1 MDYDLSA
8 MLSLWHI
15 LFLLLLVL
23 MAAAIAAIIIR
34 ARQYGRPQAAPE
46 PSTTTPPP
54 SSGRIR
60 VEIIEANMK
69 HHFRPTHFA
78 PEQLPE
84 SFEAATTMHLDQ
96 GDFEVVEA
104 TPMTAAEF
112 RRTGN
117 LRLVV
122 RERKIVKLDASEMLY
137 SLATIS
143 NELPPIEPG
152 TSKLEKQVIELHE
165 DDWRQVE
172 FVAMA
177 QQEQID
183 AELAAIGRIYGEQR
197 TEEGFFRAIHV
208 RAGLTEPLA
217 GTAITLAELI
227 AAFDPPPPMQLDGI
241 AYRDVAGLV
250 ANGFALRLL
259 SGIELL
265 GVVDEAGHI
274 AVLCLSHA
282 RPNIALERD
291 LPALSRFAQA
301 HRFCLINWYRAE
313 QFPAEE
319 SALRALFQIT

>member
-8 MLSLWHI
+8 MLSLWQI

-34 ARQYGRPQAAPE
+34 ARQYGRPHAAPK
-46 PSTTTPPP
+46 PSRPPP
-54 SSGRIR
+54 SSGKIR
-60 VEIIEANMK
+60 VEIIDANMK
-69 HHFRPTHFA
+69 HHFRPTLFA

-84 SFEAATTMHLDQ
+84 SFEAATTMHLDG
-96 GDFEVVEA
+96 GDYEVIEA
-104 TPMTAAEF
+104 TPITAAEF

-122 RERKIVKLDASEMLY
+122 RERKIVKLDPSELLY

-152 TSKLEKQVIELHE
+152 TTKLEKQVVELHE

-177 QQEQID
+177 QQEQIV
-183 AELAAIGRIYGEQR
+183 AELAAIGRIYQEQR
-197 TEEGFFRAIHV
+197 TEEGYFRAIHV
-208 RAGLTEPLA
+208 RAGLPEPLA
-217 GTAITLAELI
+217 GAAITLAEVI
-227 AAFDPPPPMQLDGI
+227 AAFDPPPVRLDGI

-265 GVVDEAGHI
+265 GVIDEAGHI

-282 RPNIALERD
+282 RPNNALERD

-301 HRFCLINWYRAE
+301 HRLCLISWYRAE
-313 QFPAEE
+313 QFPPEE
-319 SALRALFQIT
+319 SALRALFETA

>member
-1 MDYDLSA
+1 MP
-8 MLSLWHI
+8 LWQI
-15 LFLLLLVL
+15 GFLLLLLL

-34 ARQYGRPQAAPE
+34 ARQYGRPQSAPE
-46 PSTTTPPP
+46 PSTSPPP
-54 SSGRIR
+54 PGKIR
-60 VEIIEANMK
+60 VEMIDASMK
-69 HHFRPTHFA
+69 HHFQPTYFA

-112 RRTGN
+112 RRTGQ

-122 RERKIVKLDASEMLY
+122 RERKIVKLNPSELLY

-152 TSKLEKQVIELHE
+152 TTKLEKQVVELHE

-172 FVAMA
+172 IVAMV

-183 AELAAIGRIYGEQR
+183 AELAAIRRIYEEQR
-197 TEEGFFRAIHV
+197 TEEGYFRAIHV
-208 RAGLTEPLA
+208 RAGLAEPLA

-227 AAFDPPPPMQLDGI
+227 AAFDPPPPSRLDGI

-265 GVVDEAGHI
+265 GVVDEAGHV

-282 RPNIALERD
+282 RPNNAMERD
-291 LPALSRFAQA
+291 LPALSRFAQS
-301 HRFCLINWYRAE
+301 HRLCLINWYRAE

-319 SALRALFQIT
+319 SALRAHFENR